1 MQNINV
7 KELPI
12 IKQSFAIIKQSF
24 AALSVPLPLPRYSSQ
39 AYTVYFLCDS
49 QSGDQPP
56 Y

>member
-7 KELPI
+7 KELP
-12 IKQSFAIIKQSF
+12 IIKQSF